1 MQLNRAPLGARFV
14 FERTDAPRCNALPKA
29 NTAPGVNVSLSIL
42 PVDMRSS
49 ALLPNAILTSVPMK
63 SLYEDLPS
71 VEIGGRRRVGRVL
84 FGLLVLIS
92 VLIGA
97 TAGLLLVYTTD
108 LPQVDALESYRP
120 SSITE
125 LYDDHDRVIG
135 SFALQRRVVAA
146 YDDFPPVLRD
156 ALVSIEDKDFF
167 SHSGINFWRIVGAAY
182 RDIES
187 GGKVQ
192 GASTLTM
199 QLARNLFLS
208 PDRRWQRK
216 VQESMLAIQIERRF
230 TKPQI
235 FTLYANQIFLGH
247 GVYGFESASEYYFS
261 KPAKQLTLDEA
272 ALLAGLPK
280 GPSVFSPITHADR
293 ALKRRN
299 LVINAMLED
308 GKITA
313 AQAADARS
321 APLVLHLAHDPNS
334 LAPYFVE
341 EVRRYLESKYG
352 SDQVHEGGLKV
363 YTSLDVDMQKA
374 ANQAVLD
381 GLAAYE
387 RRHGWKG
394 HLENVEAEGG
404 VIDKYSHPDWDDE
417 PEVNGYV
424 HALVTS
430 AGIGIATLKFGRYTS
445 ALGQA
450 DVAWTQQK
458 LPDILKT
465 GDICYVKILS
475 LSTNGA
481 AHVSLEQDSGGQ
493 GALLAIDNI
502 TGGIKALVGG
512 RDFNESKFDRATQ
525 ALRQVGSSFKP
536 YVYTTVIDGGASPDD
551 TILDEPVSFET
562 PSGPYTPH
570 NYDEKFE
577 GIITLRRALAQS
589 RNIPALKLANK
600 VGIRNVIDYAER
612 FGITSKLPP
621 YLPVALGSAEITL
634 LEQTAAYSVFP
645 NDGVR
650 VTPRYIT
657 RVTDY
662 EGRVLEEDFPEVRDV
677 SQRAHRPHYD
687 FDAARGGV
695 ARHRHRRGEIAFS
708 GRRQNGHNER
718 LHRCMVRGIHAHH
731 QLWRLGRLRR
741 KEITGSERNRR
752 TRGAADLDGIHDRGN
767 GRKRS
772 RRFPTP
778 AQHFALRSTKSRH
791 TRRRSRRRRSALSQT
806 AL

>member
-1 MQLNRAPLGARFV
+1 
-14 FERTDAPRCNALPKA
+14 
-29 NTAPGVNVSLSIL
+29 
-42 PVDMRSS
+42 
-49 ALLPNAILTSVPMK
+49 MK
-63 SLYEDLPS
+63 VLYENLPE
-71 VEIGGRRRVGRVL
+71 VEIGGRKLVGRVL
-84 FGLLVLIS
+84 FGLLILIAIL
-92 VLIGA
+92 VGA
-97 TAGLLLVYTTD
+97 TGGLLLVYTTD
-108 LPQVDALESYRP
+108 LPQVDALEAYRP

-125 LYDDHDRVIG
+125 LYDDHGKVIG
-135 SFALQRRVVAA
+135 SFALQRRVVVG
-146 YDDFPPVLRD
+146 YEDFPPVLRD
-156 ALVSIEDKDFF
+156 ALVSIEDKDFYK
-167 SHSGINFWRIVGAAY
+167 HSGINFWRIVGAAY

-187 GGKVQ
+187 AGKIQ

-216 VQESMLAIQIERRF
+216 VQEAMLAIQIERRF

-235 FTLYANQIFLGH
+235 FALYANQIALGH
-247 GVYGFESASEYYFS
+247 GVFGFEAASDFYFS
-261 KPAKQLTLDEA
+261 KPAKQLTLPEA

-280 GPSVFSPITHADR
+280 GPSYYSPINHPDR
-293 ALKRRN
+293 AQKRRN

-313 AQAADARS
+313 AQANDARS
-321 APLVLHLAHDPNS
+321 APLTLHVAHDPNS

-341 EVRRYLESKYG
+341 EIRRYLENKFG
-352 SDQVHEGGLKV
+352 TDQVHEGGLRV
-363 YTSLDVDMQKA
+363 YTSLDVNMQVA

-394 HLENVEAEGG
+394 HLENVVAEGE
-404 VIDKYSHPDWDDE
+404 VRDKYFHPDWDDE
-417 PEVNGYV
+417 PEVNGYM

-430 AGIGIATLKFGRYTS
+430 AGPGIATLKFGRYTA

-450 DVAWTQQK
+450 DVAWTQHK
-458 LPDILKT
+458 IADILKP
-465 GDICYVKILS
+465 GDICYVKVLS
-475 LSTNGA
+475 LGGNGA
-481 AHVSLEQDSGGQ
+481 AKVSLEQDSGAQ
-493 GALLAIDNI
+493 GALLAIDNT
-502 TGGIKALVGG
+502 TGAIKAMVGG
-512 RDFNESKFDRATQ
+512 RDFNSSKFDRATQ

-551 TILDEPVSFET
+551 TILDEPVSFDT
-562 PSGPYTPH
+562 PSGPYIPH

-589 RNIPALKLANK
+589 RNIPALKLASK
-600 VGIRNVIDYAER
+600 VGIKSVIDYAER

-650 VTPRYIT
+650 VSPRYIT

-677 SQRAHRPHYD
+677 ISSRTARVMTSMLREVVLHGTGIAAAKLPFPAAGKTGTTNDFTDAWFVGFTPTMTCGVWVGYDEKKSLGARETGAHAALPIWMSFMNRAMNGKDVGD
-687 FDAARGGV
+687 FQASPIAPRV
-695 ARHRHRRGEIAFS
+695 AS
-708 GRRQNGHNER
+708 T
-718 LHRCMVRGIHAHH
+718 V
-731 QLWRLGRLRR
+731 
-741 KEITGSERNRR
+741 
-752 TRGAADLDGIHDRGN
+752 D
-767 GRKRS
+767 
-772 RRFPTP
+772 TP
-778 AQHFALRSTKSRH
+778 D
-791 TRRRSRRRRSALSQT
+791 T
-806 AL
+806 APATEESH

>member
-1 MQLNRAPLGARFV
+1 
-14 FERTDAPRCNALPKA
+14 
-29 NTAPGVNVSLSIL
+29 
-42 PVDMRSS
+42 
-49 ALLPNAILTSVPMK
+49 MK
-63 SLYEDLPS
+63 SLYEDLPE
-71 VEIGGRRRVGRVL
+71 VEIGGRKLVGRVL

-92 VLIGA
+92 ALVGA

-108 LPQVDALESYRP
+108 LPQVEALEAYRP

-125 LYDDHDRVIG
+125 IYDDQGRVIG
-135 SFALQRRVVAA
+135 SFALQRRVVAS
-146 YDDFPPVLRD
+146 YEDFPPVLRD
-156 ALVSIEDKDFF
+156 ALVSIEDKDFYK
-167 SHSGINFWRIVGAAY
+167 HSGVNFWRIVGAAY
-182 RDIES
+182 RDVES

-208 PDRRWQRK
+208 PDRSFHRK
-216 VQESMLAIQIERRF
+216 VQETMLAIQIERRF

-235 FTLYANQIFLGH
+235 LTLYANQIFLGH
-247 GVYGFESASEYYFS
+247 GVYGFEAASEFYFS
-261 KPAKQLTLDEA
+261 KPAKQLTLEEA

-280 GPSVFSPITHADR
+280 GPVVYSPINHPDR
-293 ALKRRN
+293 AQKRRN
-299 LVINAMLED
+299 LVINALLED

-313 AQAADARS
+313 AQASDARS
-321 APLVLHLAHDPNS
+321 APIALHLAHDPNS

-341 EVRRYLESKYG
+341 EIRRYLEAKYG
-352 SDQVHEGGLKV
+352 TDQVHEGGLKV
-363 YTSLDVDMQKA
+363 YTSLDVDLQRT
-374 ANQAVLD
+374 ANEAVLD

-394 HLENVEAEGG
+394 HLENVLADGG
-404 VIDKYSHPDWDDE
+404 VLEKYSHPDWDDE
-417 PEVNGYV
+417 MKPGGYV

-430 AGIGIATLKFGRYTS
+430 AGTGIATLKFGRYTA

-458 LPDILKT
+458 LANILKA
-465 GDICYVKILS
+465 GDICYIKILS
-475 LSTNGA
+475 LGTNGA
-481 AHVSLEQDSGGQ
+481 AKVSLEQDSGSQ
-493 GALLAIDNI
+493 GALVALDNN

-525 ALRQVGSSFKP
+525 AFRQVGSSFKP
-536 YVYTTVIDGGASPDD
+536 YVYTTVIDQGASPDD

-562 PSGPYTPH
+562 PSGTYSPH

-600 VGIRNVIDYAER
+600 VGIKTVIEYAGR
-612 FGITSKLPP
+612 FGITAKLPP
-621 YLPVALGSAEITL
+621 YLPIALGSAEITL

-662 EGRVLEEDFPEVRDV
+662 EGRVLEEDFPEVKDVV
-677 SQRAHRPHYD
+677 SQRTARIMTSMLQGVVQHGTAVAASKLPFPAGGKTGTTNDFTDAWFVGFSPTTTCGVWVGYD
-687 FDAARGGV
+687 EKKSLGAKETGARAALPIWINFMTAAMVGKDA
-695 ARHRHRRGEIAFS
+695 GEFQPLPA
-708 GRRQNGHNER
+708 G
-718 LHRCMVRGIHAHH
+718 LHAVN
-731 QLWRLGRLRR
+731 Q
-741 KEITGSERNRR
+741 KV
-752 TRGAADLDGIHDRGN
+752 D
-767 GRKRS
+767 
-772 RRFPTP
+772 TP
-778 AQHFALRSTKSRH
+778 DNAPESDETH
-791 TRRRSRRRRSALSQT
+791 
-806 AL
+806 

>member
-1 MQLNRAPLGARFV
+1 MK
-14 FERTDAPRCNALPKA
+14 ALYD
-29 NTAPGVNVSLSIL
+29 NL
-42 PVDMRSS
+42 P
-49 ALLPNAILTSVPMK
+49 
-63 SLYEDLPS
+63 E
-71 VEIGGRRRVGRVL
+71 VEIGGRKLVGRVL
-84 FGLLVLIS
+84 FGLLLLIS
-92 VLIGA
+92 VLVGA

-108 LPQVDALESYRP
+108 LPQVDALENYRP

-125 LYDDHDRVIG
+125 LYDDHNRVIG
-135 SFALQRRVVAA
+135 SFALQRRVVAS
-146 YDDFPPVLRD
+146 YEDFPPVLRD
-156 ALVSIEDKDFF
+156 ALVSIEDKDFYR
-167 SHSGINFWRIVGAAY
+167 HSGINFWRIVGAAY

-216 VQESMLAIQIERRF
+216 VQEAMLAIQIERRF

-247 GVYGFESASEYYFS
+247 GVYGFEAASEFYFS

-272 ALLAGLPK
+272 ALLSGLPK
-280 GPSVFSPITHADR
+280 GPSVYSPINHADR
-293 ALKRRN
+293 AVKRRN

-313 AQAADARS
+313 AQADAARS
-321 APLVLHLAHDPNS
+321 EPIALHLAHDPNS
-334 LAPYFVE
+334 LAPNFVE
-341 EVRRYLESKYG
+341 EVRRYLEGKYG
-352 SDQVHEGGLKV
+352 TDQVHEGGLKV
-363 YTSLDVDMQKA
+363 YTTLDVDMQKA

-387 RRHGWKG
+387 RRHGWKD
-394 HLENVEAEGG
+394 HLENVISEGQT
-404 VIDKYSHPDWDDE
+404 IEKYSHPDWDDE
-417 PEVNGYV
+417 PEVNGYM
-424 HALVTS
+424 HALVTAS
-430 AGIGIATLKFGRYTS
+430 GTGIATLKFGRYTA
-445 ALGQA
+445 ALSQI

-458 LPDILKT
+458 IADILKA
-465 GDICYVKILS
+465 GDICYVKMLS
-475 LSTNGA
+475 LGANGA
-481 AHVSLEQDSGGQ
+481 AKVSLEQDSGAQ
-493 GALLAIDNI
+493 GALLAVDNA

-512 RDFNESKFDRATQ
+512 RDFNDSKFDRATQ

-562 PSGPYTPH
+562 SSGAYTPH

-589 RNIPALKLANK
+589 RNIPALKLADK
-600 VGIRNVIDYAER
+600 VGIRRVIDYAER
-612 FGITSKLPP
+612 FGVTSKLPP

-650 VTPRYIT
+650 VNPHYIT

-662 EGRVLEEDFPEVRDV
+662 EGRVLEEDFPEVKDV
-677 SQRAHRPHYD
+677 ISERTARIMTSMLREVVLHGTGVAAAKLPFPVAGKTGTTNDFTDAWFMGFSPTMTCGVWVGYDEKKSLGAKETGAHAALPIWMNFMTAAMAGKDVGNFQPSPIQPRAQKLDTP
-687 FDAARGGV
+687 DAAP
-695 ARHRHRRGEIAFS
+695 
-708 GRRQNGHNER
+708 
-718 LHRCMVRGIHAHH
+718 
-731 QLWRLGRLRR
+731 
-741 KEITGSERNRR
+741 
-752 TRGAADLDGIHDRGN
+752 AAEESH
-767 GRKRS
+767 
-772 RRFPTP
+772 
-778 AQHFALRSTKSRH
+778 
-791 TRRRSRRRRSALSQT
+791 
-806 AL
+806 